1 MESAAGMARIL
12 AQSSPRGDALHLK
25 ASGKASE
32 VCFRPV
38 NEMLESLPL
47 AAMRRRYYDGS
58 HPIPRIE
65 SVGVKYRRFHTD
77 YAALNVLYSSV
88 AGLADSRGLAC
99 AEHHGTLMRVHPAYA
114 GST

>member
-1 MESAAGMARIL
+1 MARTL
-12 AQSSPRGDALHLK
+12 AQSSPCGDALHLK

-32 VCFRPV
+32 VGFRPV
-38 NEMLESLPL
+38 NETLESLLL

-65 SVGVKYRRFHTD
+65 SVGVKYRRFHTG

-88 AGLADSRGLAC
+88 AVRAHLA
-99 AEHHGTLMRVHPAYA
+99 PALRTA
-114 GST
+114 VVFHARNIITH